1 MVADPV
7 PFQAA
12 ADLFPNGIGRYAV
25 GGLLVG
31 LGTVLIYA
39 GTGIPAGASTFLES
53 TLSYVSDQS
62 RFQQYIGS
70 RDWRL
75 VFTAGII
82 LGGLAFAATFQSGVV
97 TTSLY
102 EPGSTGQL
110 YEVAGVTLWTTDV
123 QPWRLFLGGILV
135 GIGTRIGKGC
145 TSGHGVCGVGSA
157 SRTSLIGVLTFLTVA
172 IGTAQVVAALGVS
185 P

>member
-53 TLSYVSDQS
+53 TLSYVSDRS
-62 RFQQYIGS
+62 RFQQYVGS

>member
-1 MVADPV
+1 MVTDPV
-7 PFQAA
+7 LLQAVA
-12 ADLFPNGIGRYAV
+12 ELFPNGISRYAV

-31 LGTVLIYA
+31 VGTVLIYA

-62 RFQQYIGS
+62 RFQQYVGS

-75 VFTAGII
+75 VFTAGIV
-82 LGGLAFAATFQSGVV
+82 LGGLAFAATVQSGVI
-97 TTSLY
+97 TSSLY
-102 EPGSTGQL
+102 QPGTTGRL
-110 YEVAGVTLWTTDV
+110 YDVGGVTLWMTEV

-135 GIGTRIGKGC
+135 GVGTRIGKGC

-157 SRTSLIGVLTFLTVA
+157 SKTSVIGVVTFLAVA